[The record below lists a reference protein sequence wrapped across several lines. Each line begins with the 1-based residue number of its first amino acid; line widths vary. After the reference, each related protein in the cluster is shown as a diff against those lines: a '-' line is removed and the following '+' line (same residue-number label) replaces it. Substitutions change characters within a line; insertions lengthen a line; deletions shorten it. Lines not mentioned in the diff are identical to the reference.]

1 MRERVGERQGQN
13 ADADAE
19 STPPYGD
26 RLEAA
31 NCNQVANPQLSSKDK
46 PPSGPAGGLAP
57 TPGLAPLSLCRQQH
71 RTPHTLSRPDALR
84 ISRINRRQ
92 RSNSRQG
99 GVLSPLPRR
108 FIPLLPKVIRTQK
121 NPHRETGGGGWR
133 SYPLVMPGGSGRRYP

>member
-46 PPSGPAGGLAP
+46 PPLRGQPGGGWRP
-57 TPGLAPLSLCRQQH
+57 PPGLAPLEPVPPATSNAAHAQQTG
-71 RTPHTLSRPDALR
+71 RAQDQPD
-84 ISRINRRQ
+84 Q
-92 RSNSRQG
+92 
-99 GVLSPLPRR
+99 
-108 FIPLLPKVIRTQK
+108 
-121 NPHRETGGGGWR
+121 
-133 SYPLVMPGGSGRRYP
+133 